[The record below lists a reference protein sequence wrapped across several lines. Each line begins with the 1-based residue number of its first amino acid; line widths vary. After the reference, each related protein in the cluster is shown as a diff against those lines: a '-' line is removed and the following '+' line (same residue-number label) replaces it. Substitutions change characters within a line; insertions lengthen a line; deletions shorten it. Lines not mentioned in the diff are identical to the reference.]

1 METGIDKYE
10 MSGGDAAW
18 NAWLDIC
25 SVAGV
30 RKMNPDLSAGLETHI
45 ASAMTTV
52 LAQSGFASEEFGR
65 DDPVSFFDSYFLL
78 GSERS
83 EAKGKKP
90 LKQLY
95 KHQLANLGLPL
106 RELVCGILF
115 SPRKGKIKDIV
126 RSWIATVKGW
136 CPHSL
141 TQSDG
146 KRKIVWESASEKEL
160 EISERTVRYASGLG
174 LDSTALRRQIEEVLL
189 EMENELKL
197 EKAKIAL
204 LLYMTAQNK
213 TLGNPAALGILGVGK
228 SRAYMLKDKCM
239 KSMAE
244 KLRKRDINSDDVMFA
259 TLLMSTCRAILGNDF
274 IKQIEV

>member
-45 ASAMTTV
+45 ASAMTTA
-52 LAQSGFASEEFGR
+52 LARTGFASEDFKT

-95 KHQLANLGLPL
+95 KHQLANQRLPL

-115 SPRKGKIKDIV
+115 SPRKGKIRDIV
-126 RSWIATVKGW
+126 RDWIATVKGW
-136 CPHSL
+136 CPHSI
-141 TQSDG
+141 TQADG
-146 KRKIVWESASEKEL
+146 KRKIIWESAAENEL
-160 EISERTVRYASGLG
+160 EVSERIDRYVSGLDI
-174 LDSTALRRQIEEVLL
+174 DSTAIRRQIEEVFL
-189 EMENELKL
+189 EMENEVKL
-197 EKAKIAL
+197 EKVKIAL

-213 TLGNPAALGILGVGK
+213 TLDNPAALKLLGVGK
-228 SRAYMLKDKCM
+228 SKAYMAKDKCM
-239 KSMAE
+239 KNMAE
-244 KLRKRDINSDDVMFA
+244 ILNKHDIKADDVMFA
-259 TLLMSTCRAILGNDF
+259 TQLMSTCRAILGNDF
-274 IKQIEV
+274 INSIEG

>member
-45 ASAMTTV
+45 ASAMTTA
-52 LAQSGFASEEFGR
+52 LARTGFASEEFRR

-90 LKQLY
+90 LKQFY
-95 KHQLANLGLPL
+95 KHQLANQRIPL
-106 RELVCGILF
+106 KELVCGILF
-115 SPRKGKIKDIV
+115 SPRKGKIRDIV
-126 RSWIATVKGW
+126 REWIATVKGW
-136 CPHSL
+136 CPHSI
-141 TQSDG
+141 TQADG
-146 KRKIVWESASEKEL
+146 KRKIVWESAAENEL
-160 EISERTVRYASGLG
+160 EVSERIDRYASGLDI
-174 LDSTALRRQIEEVLL
+174 DSAVLKREIEEVFL
-189 EMENELKL
+189 EMENELML
-197 EKAKIAL
+197 EKVKIAL

-213 TLGNPAALGILGVGK
+213 TLDNPAVLEILGVGK
-228 SRAYMLKDKCM
+228 SRAYMVKDKCM
-239 KSMAE
+239 ENMAE
-244 KLRKRDINSDDVMFA
+244 ILNKHDIKADDVMFA
-259 TLLMSTCRAILGNDF
+259 TQLMSTCRAILGNDF
-274 IKQIEV
+274 INSIEG

>member
-1 METGIDKYE
+1 MEIDKYA
-10 MSGGDAAW
+10 MSGGDTAW

-30 RKMNPDLSAGLETHI
+30 RERNPDLSAGLVEYI
-45 ASAMTTV
+45 ESAMATA
-52 LAQSGFASEEFGR
+52 LARTGFASEEFKR

-95 KHQLANLGLPL
+95 KHQLANPGLPL

-174 LDSTALRRQIEEVLL
+174 LDSTALRRQIEEVFL

-213 TLGNPAALGILGVGK
+213 TLDNPAALWILGVGK

-244 KLRKRDINSDDVMFA
+244 KLRKRDIKADDVMFA
-259 TLLMSTCRAILGNDF
+259 KLLMSSCRVIIGNDSVR
-274 IKQIEV
+274 KIEE